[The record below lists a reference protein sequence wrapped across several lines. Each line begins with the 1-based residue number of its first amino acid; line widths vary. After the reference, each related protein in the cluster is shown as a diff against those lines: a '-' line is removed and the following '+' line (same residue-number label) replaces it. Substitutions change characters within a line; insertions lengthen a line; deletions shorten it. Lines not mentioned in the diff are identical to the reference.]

1 MSLSTNLSPSFMAS
15 SGSPY
20 HCVTNSRQLQSRE
33 ASSRRNHAAAE
44 SQLARAARR
53 APFSS
58 FYDLDSPTVGQPN
71 QNYTTWRIVPQDLP
85 LRLFRNARERFNQ

>member
-15 SGSPY
+15 SVSPS

-58 FYDLDSPTVGQPN
+58 FYDLDSPTVGQPKLS
-71 QNYTTWRIVPQDLP
+71 YTTWHRRRLGFS
-85 LRLFRNARERFNQ
+85 LRLFRNARQRFNQ